1 MKKSKKLSLCS
12 IGVATLTLGSIL
24 NSHAQG
30 LQAETLQKLNLR
42 TGPSTNNSILL
53 TIEKGSTIEVLE
65 NSDIWAIVKYN
76 GTVGYVSSQYIKE
89 QLPVIK
95 PSPEENN
102 NNTETILMECNVD
115 SLNVRKGPSTSE
127 SILGKIDKTDRVY
140 VVYQTNNRWS
150 RIKYNNGYGYI
161 NSQYLIEVNTNSNES
176 SQTSTTMLSNANS
189 LNIRKGPSTSQGIVG
204 HFNKGDKVS
213 VVEKLNNN
221 WSKIRFNNQY
231 AYVSTQYLIN
241 PNSNNNSSSNE
252 TSDALTT
259 MVCNATSLNVRKG
272 PSTSQSVV
280 GHLSKGDKVTV
291 VEKLN
296 NNWSKIRFNNQFGY
310 VSGQYLSAISST
322 PVSNNFMKCDTH
334 MLNVRKGP
342 SSSESIVGNLRN
354 SDKVEIV
361 YHLNSGWT
369 RIKFN
374 NQFAYVS
381 TAYLANI

>member
-30 LQAETLQKLNLR
+30 LQAETLQNLNLR
-42 TGPSTNNSILL
+42 TGPSTNNSIIL
-53 TIEKGSTIEVLE
+53 TIAKGSTIEVLE
-65 NSDIWAIVKYN
+65 NSDIWSIVKYN

-89 QLPVIK
+89 QLPVTK
-95 PSPEENN
+95 PSSQEN
-102 NNTETILMECNVD
+102 NNTETILMECNVS

-140 VVYQTNNRWS
+140 VVYQTNNGWS
-150 RIKYNNGYGYI
+150 RIKYTNGYGYVS
-161 NSQYLIEVNTNSNES
+161 SQYLIKINTNPNES
-176 SQTSTTMLSNANS
+176 TQTKTMICNTTS
-189 LNIRKGPSTSQGIVG
+189 LNIRKGPSTSEGVVG

-221 WSKIRFNNQY
+221 WYKIRFNNQF
-231 AYVSTQYLIN
+231 AYVSSQYLTN
-241 PNSNNNSSSNE
+241 NTSNDNSSSSE
-252 TSDALTT
+252 VSDELTT
-259 MVCNATSLNVRKG
+259 MICNTTSLNIRKG
-272 PSTSQSVV
+272 ASTSQSIV
-280 GHLSKGDKVTV
+280 GHLNKGDKVTV

-296 NNWSKIRFNNQFGY
+296 NNWSKIRFNNQFAY
-310 VSGQYLSAISST
+310 VSSQYLSATSST
-322 PVSNNFMKCDTH
+322 PVTNNFMKCNTS

-342 SSSESIVGNLRN
+342 ASSESIIGNLRN
-354 SDKVEIV
+354 GDKVEIV

-381 TAYLANI
+381 TTYLANL